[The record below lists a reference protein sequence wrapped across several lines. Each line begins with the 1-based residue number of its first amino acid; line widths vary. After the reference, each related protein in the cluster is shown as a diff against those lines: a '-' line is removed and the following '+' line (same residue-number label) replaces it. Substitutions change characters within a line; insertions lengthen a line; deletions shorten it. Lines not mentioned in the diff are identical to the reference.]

1 MTAGMVWMLLPE
13 SWGPGPPPGLAP
25 IFALTAGWFA
35 VLLARECRR
44 TVWAGALRWGDLVV
58 GHGAMAYMLAPSRF
72 RSSPL
77 TVILVAYFLLL
88 GLAAAAVVL
97 GRSVTLELPGEAPA
111 SFARSVSTSSALA
124 HTSMAVAMV
133 FMLARI

>member
-1 MTAGMVWMLLPE
+1 
-13 SWGPGPPPGLAP
+13 
-25 IFALTAGWFA
+25 
-35 VLLARECRR
+35 RR